1 MSNTLIVYY
10 SYGGN
15 TEKVAKM
22 IHEKT
27 GFELLKLNPQK
38 PYTGSYDQVVI
49 FVHH

>member
-27 GFELLKLNPQK
+27 GFELLKLILKNRILE
-38 PYTGSYDQVVI
+38 VMI
-49 FVHH
+49 R